1 MELIPS
7 SRPVGSTPNYDGI
20 SFGAVD
26 GSAGHAV
33 GRYHQD
39 GDLVTVEISGG
50 TVRTGRLVG
59 TVDEAGV
66 LDAGYCMVLTDGEVI
81 AGRCVS
87 TPSVL
92 DDGRLMLTEQWN
104 RIDGSSGTSYIA
116 SLAQPTAGGD
126 AHLLAQSAEGVA
138 P

>member
-1 MELIPS
+1 MELTPT
-7 SRPVGSTPNYDGI
+7 SRPLDSAPNYDGI
-20 SFGAVD
+20 TFGAVD

-33 GRYHQD
+33 GHYRQD
-39 GDLVTVEISGG
+39 GDLVTVQIAGG

-59 TVDEAGV
+59 TVDENGV
-66 LDAGYCMVLTDGEVI
+66 LDAGYCMVLTDGEIV

-87 TPSVL
+87 TPSTL

-126 AHLLAQSAEGVA
+126 AHQLEQSAGGVS